1 MNPLLLIL
9 LLPILEIVGFIQVG
23 DWIGAGPTIGL
34 LALSAVVGM
43 LIVRHQGLASLS
55 KAQAAAA
62 RGEAP
67 IGTVLDGFCAVL
79 AGILLIIPGF
89 LTDILGILLL
99 IRPLRRG
106 IGRWLFSRIGAG
118 MPVFT
123 TTGRGGLGGG
133 FGAGGFGPGFGA
145 GAGGPTAG
153 EHGFGNRDFGGAEFG
168 TGGPRRGDD
177 PFRPTPGAPGVIDG
191 DFRDVTPEDR
201 SGEDR
206 DAPRLTDS
214 QWGRQRPDERR

>member
-34 LALSAVVGM
+34 LILSAVVGT
-43 LIVRHQGLASLS
+43 LLVRHQGLAALTR
-55 KAQAAAA
+55 AQAAAA

-89 LTDILGILLL
+89 LTDILGIILL

-106 IGRWLFSRIGAG
+106 IGRWLFGRLGAG
-118 MPVFT
+118 IPVFT
-123 TTGRGGLGGG
+123 TTAGGVG
-133 FGAGGFGPGFGA
+133 GAGGQGFG
-145 GAGGPTAG
+145 GQ
-153 EHGFGNRDFGGAEFG
+153 GFGTADFGTEAS
-168 TGGPRRGDD
+168 RRADD
-177 PFRPTPGAPGVIDG
+177 PFRPAPGVIDG
-191 DFRDVTPEDR
+191 DYRDVTPAEKTDG
-201 SGEDR
+201 GE
-206 DAPRLTDS
+206 APRLTDS
-214 QWGRQRPDERR
+214 QWGKHRPDERR

>member
-34 LALSAVVGM
+34 LALSAVVGV
-43 LIVRHQGLASLS
+43 LLVRHRGLSSLS
-55 KAQAAAA
+55 RAQAAAA

-89 LTDILGILLL
+89 LSDILGLVLL
-99 IRPLRRG
+99 IGPLRRG
-106 IGRWLFSRIGAG
+106 IGRWLLGRMGAG

-123 TTGRGGLGGG
+123 MGGTAAGGRPGFGSGG
-133 FGAGGFGPGFGA
+133 FGGTAGRGFGEPGFGPGDA
-145 GAGGPTAG
+145 
-153 EHGFGNRDFGGAEFG
+153 
-168 TGGPRRGDD
+168 RRADD
-177 PFRPTPGAPGVIDG
+177 PFRPAPGVIDA
-191 DFRDVTPEDR
+191 DYQDVTPGEGGTGGGKEDA
-201 SGEDR
+201 

-214 QWGRQRPDERR
+214 QWGKHRPDERR

>member
-34 LALSAVVGM
+34 LALSAVVGV
-43 LIVRHQGLASLS
+43 LLVRHRGLSSLTR
-55 KAQAAAA
+55 AQAAAA

-89 LTDILGILLL
+89 LTDILGLALL
-99 IRPLRRG
+99 IGPLRRG
-106 IGRWLFSRIGAG
+106 IGRWLLGRIGTG

-123 TTGRGGLGGG
+123 TMGGTGAGGRAGFGGG
-133 FGAGGFGPGFGA
+133 FGEPGFGA
-145 GAGGPTAG
+145 GDA
-153 EHGFGNRDFGGAEFG
+153 
-168 TGGPRRGDD
+168 RRADD
-177 PFRPTPGAPGVIDG
+177 PFRPAPGVIDA
-191 DFRDVTPEDR
+191 DYRDVTPGEGGAGDGKEDA
-201 SGEDR
+201 

-214 QWGRQRPDERR
+214 QWGKHRPDERR

>member
-34 LALSAVVGM
+34 LALSAVVGV
-43 LIVRHQGLASLS
+43 LLVRHQGLASLS

-79 AGILLIIPGF
+79 AGVLLIIPGF

-123 TTGRGGLGGG
+123 TTGRGG
-133 FGAGGFGPGFGA
+133 FGAGGFGPGFGGA
-145 GAGGPTAG
+145 AGGPTSG
-153 EHGFGNRDFGGAEFG
+153 DQGFGSAEFG

-177 PFRPTPGAPGVIDG
+177 PFRPTPGVPGVIDG

-201 SGEDR
+201 TGEDR

>member
-34 LALSAVVGM
+34 LALSAVVGV
-43 LIVRHQGLASLS
+43 LLVRHQGLASLTR
-55 KAQAAAA
+55 AQAAAA
-62 RGEAP
+62 RGEVP

-89 LTDILGILLL
+89 LTDILGIALL
-99 IRPLRRG
+99 IGPLRRG
-106 IGRWLFSRIGAG
+106 IGRWLLGRMGAG

-123 TTGRGGLGGG
+123 TAGRPG
-133 FGAGGFGPGFGA
+133 FGAGNFGTGGFGGPGFGA
-145 GAGGPTAG
+145 
-153 EHGFGNRDFGGAEFG
+153 E
-168 TGGPRRGDD
+168 GPRQADD
-177 PFRPTPGAPGVIDG
+177 PFRPAPGVIDA
-191 DFRDVTPEDR
+191 DYRDVTP
-201 SGEDR
+201 GEGKTGEESDDR

-214 QWGRQRPDERR
+214 QWGKHRPDERR

>member
-23 DWIGAGPTIGL
+23 DWLGAGPTIGL
-34 LALSAVVGM
+34 LALSAVVGV
-43 LIVRHQGLASLS
+43 LLVRHQGLASLTR
-55 KAQAAAA
+55 AQAAAA

-89 LTDILGILLL
+89 LTDLLGLALL

-106 IGRWLFSRIGAG
+106 IGRWLLGRLGAG

-123 TTGRGGLGGG
+123 AGQTGFGGHGGSRGFGGAAPGG
-133 FGAGGFGPGFGA
+133 FGA
-145 GAGGPTAG
+145 
-153 EHGFGNRDFGGAEFG
+153 
-168 TGGPRRGDD
+168 DD
-177 PFRPTPGAPGVIDG
+177 PRHAARGTAPNPPGDSFRPTPGVIDG
-191 DFRDVTPEDR
+191 DYRDVTTEDVR
-201 SGEDR
+201 HDARPDTDG

-214 QWGRQRPDERR
+214 QWGKPRPDERR

>member
-34 LALSAVVGM
+34 LALSAVVGV
-43 LIVRHQGLASLS
+43 LLVRHRGLSSLTR
-55 KAQAAAA
+55 AQAAAA

-89 LTDILGILLL
+89 LTDMLGLALL
-99 IRPLRRG
+99 IGPLRRG
-106 IGRWLFSRIGAG
+106 IGRWLLGRIGAG

-123 TTGRGGLGGG
+123 TMGGTDAGGSSGFGGG
-133 FGAGGFGPGFGA
+133 FGREGFGEPGFGA
-145 GAGGPTAG
+145 S
-153 EHGFGNRDFGGAEFG
+153 DS
-168 TGGPRRGDD
+168 RRADD
-177 PFRPTPGAPGVIDG
+177 PFRPAPGVIDV
-191 DFRDVTPEDR
+191 DYRDVTPGDGNGDGKAE
-201 SGEDR
+201 G

-214 QWGRQRPDERR
+214 QWGKHRPDERR

>member
-34 LALSAVVGM
+34 LALSAVVGV
-43 LIVRHQGLASLS
+43 LLVRHQGLASLTR
-55 KAQAAAA
+55 AQAAAA

-89 LTDILGILLL
+89 LTDILGIALL
-99 IRPLRRG
+99 IGPLRRG
-106 IGRWLFSRIGAG
+106 IGRWLLGRLGTG

-123 TTGRGGLGGG
+123 TTGRGG
-133 FGAGGFGPGFGA
+133 FGPGGA
-145 GAGGPTAG
+145 GAGFEG
-153 EHGFGNRDFGGAEFG
+153 GFGGPGSSGQGFGGADFG
-168 TGGPRRGDD
+168 ADGPRRADD
-177 PFRPTPGAPGVIDG
+177 PFRPAPGVIDG
-191 DFRDVTPEDR
+191 DYRDVTP
-201 SGEDR
+201 GEGTAGKEADDR

-214 QWGRQRPDERR
+214 QWGKHRPDEQR

>member
-34 LALSAVVGM
+34 LALSAVVGV
-43 LIVRHQGLASLS
+43 LLVRHQGLASLTR
-55 KAQAAAA
+55 AQAAAA

-89 LTDILGILLL
+89 LTDILGIVLL
-99 IRPLRRG
+99 IGPLRRG
-106 IGRWLFSRIGAG
+106 IGRWLLGRMGAG

-123 TTGRGGLGGG
+123 TTGRGG
-133 FGAGGFGPGFGA
+133 FGAGGFGGPGSAGQDFGNGNFSGADFGA
-145 GAGGPTAG
+145 GGS
-153 EHGFGNRDFGGAEFG
+153 
-168 TGGPRRGDD
+168 RRADD
-177 PFRPTPGAPGVIDG
+177 PFRPAPGVIDA
-191 DFRDVTPEDR
+191 DYRDVTP
-201 SGEDR
+201 GEEKADDR
-206 DAPRLTDS
+206 DAPRLSDS
-214 QWGRQRPDERR
+214 QWGKHRPDERR

>member
-1 MNPLLLIL
+1 MLIL

-34 LALSAVVGM
+34 LALSAVVGV
-43 LIVRHQGLASLS
+43 LLVRHQGLASLS
-55 KAQAAAA
+55 RAQAAAA

-89 LTDILGILLL
+89 LTDILGIALL

-106 IGRWLFSRIGAG
+106 VGRWLLGRLGTG

-123 TTGRGGLGGG
+123 TSSRGG
-133 FGAGGFGPGFGA
+133 FGAGFGGANSGNQGFGRGDFGNA
-145 GAGGPTAG
+145 DFGAGGP
-153 EHGFGNRDFGGAEFG
+153 
-168 TGGPRRGDD
+168 RRADD
-177 PFRPTPGAPGVIDG
+177 PFRPASGAPGVIDG
-191 DFRDVTPEDR
+191 DFRDVTPEDKG
-201 SGEDR
+201 GEDR

-214 QWGRQRPDERR
+214 QWGRHRPDGRR

>member
-34 LALSAVVGM
+34 LALSAVVGV
-43 LIVRHQGLASLS
+43 LLVRHQGLASLS
-55 KAQAAAA
+55 RAQAAAA

-89 LTDILGILLL
+89 LTDILGIALL

-106 IGRWLFSRIGAG
+106 IGRWLLGRLGTG

-123 TTGRGGLGGG
+123 TTSRGG
-133 FGAGGFGPGFGA
+133 FGTGFGSPGSS
-145 GAGGPTAG
+145 GPNSSG
-153 EHGFGNRDFGGAEFG
+153 QGFGGADFG
-168 TGGPRRGDD
+168 ADGPRRADD
-177 PFRPTPGAPGVIDG
+177 PFRPAPGVIDG
-191 DFRDVTPEDR
+191 DFRDVTQDDKTDD
-201 SGEDR
+201 G
-206 DAPRLTDS
+206 DATRLTDS
-214 QWGRQRPDERR
+214 QWGKHRPDERR